1 MALPIWISTGSVDH
15 NTGANWSTG
24 TSPANG
30 DSVTFDNVGTAN
42 CTTNMTQA
50 GETYAAVN
58 VGPNYAGAIGTS
70 GSPYTPDAITILNY
84 KGSGTSFFG
93 GAIASIYVD
102 SPNANPAGL
111 TLTCTGI
118 ALMDVV
124 RGGVT
129 VSGSGTS
136 AASGRINIGGTGNV
150 TLNGAA
156 MSASTEIIVNDQGVL
171 TIYVNIINLT
181 LNGGTVFLGT
191 STTTG
196 TATSTAIQVAGGTL
210 NVYGSGT
217 ATLVEGRANG
227 RIIVHN
233 DVARTWTTT
242 RLFDGNVLLDISKTS
257 ASMFTRTNGI
267 KVLGANAQPRIVWP
281 SGATL
286 TQA

>member
-1 MALPIWISTGSVDH
+1 MATPIWISTSSVDH

-30 DSVTFDNVGTAN
+30 DSVSFDNVGTAN
-42 CTTNMTQA
+42 CTTNMTQG

-58 VGPNYAGAIGTS
+58 VSPNYAGQIGTS
-70 GSPYTPDAITILNY
+70 GSPYTPDAITILNW
-84 KGSGTSFFG
+84 KSSGIGFIG
-93 GAIASIYVD
+93 GAVASIYVD
-102 SPNANPAGL
+102 SPNANPAAL

-129 VSGSGTS
+129 ISGSGTT
-136 AASGRINIGGTGNV
+136 ASNGRINVGGTGNV

-156 MSASTEIIVNDQGVL
+156 MSSGTEIIVNDQGVL
-171 TIYVNIINLT
+171 TIYVNVINLT
-181 LNGGTVFLGT
+181 MNGGEVFLGT
-191 STTTG
+191 KTTTG

-210 NVYGSGT
+210 HVYGSGT

-227 RIIVHN
+227 RIIVWN

-242 RLFDGNVLLDISKTS
+242 RLFDSNVMLDISRTT
-257 ASMFTRTNGI
+257 ATNFTTTNPI
-267 KVLGANAQPRIVWP
+267 QVLGANAQPKLIWP
-281 SGATL
+281 SGTKL
-286 TQA
+286 TRS